1 MIDDQAEVFD
11 ALVLAFEEGRALP
24 VAERWRP
31 LEAAHVLGQS
41 RLSLHWRSHALM
53 LRFAVELRD
62 WPEAL
67 GQAMRLAL
75 VPPGHLLGALPAGNI
90 GRATVHA
97 LRPMAPQPELE
108 ALVNEARQSVRDRRA
123 PPASTARGAAR

>member
-1 MIDDQAEVFD
+1 MTDEQTQVFD

-41 RLSLHWRSHALM
+41 RLSLHWRSHVLM
-53 LRFAVELRD
+53 LRFALELRD

-67 GQAMRLAL
+67 GQALRLAL
-75 VPPGHLLGALPAGNI
+75 VPPGHLLGRLPAGNI

-108 ALVNEARQSVRDRRA
+108 ALLGEARRSVRDRQ
-123 PPASTARGAAR
+123 RGVSA